1 MKSRD
6 TFAPIGPYIVTA
18 DEIRDPHKLQVKLT
32 VNGTVKLLA
41 WVFKTAVKLP
51 EPAEVVEVAGLKQV

>member
-18 DEIRDPHKLQVKLT
+18 DEIADPHKLQISC
-32 VNGTVKLLA
+32 GT
-41 WVFKTAVKLP
+41 TAR
-51 EPAEVVEVAGLKQV
+51 